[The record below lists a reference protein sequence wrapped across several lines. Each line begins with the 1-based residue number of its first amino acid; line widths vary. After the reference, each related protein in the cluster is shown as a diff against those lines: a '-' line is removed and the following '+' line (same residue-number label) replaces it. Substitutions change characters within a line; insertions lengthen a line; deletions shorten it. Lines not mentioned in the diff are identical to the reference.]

1 MHKNTLCAEDTEYR
15 RATQIAIGRAMR
27 ASYEALLTEPLPDRI
42 VTLLERLAEVDEMKV
57 AKAGRLRPQINSND
71 QAMVSSA

>member
-1 MHKNTLCAEDTEYR
+1 
-15 RATQIAIGRAMR
+15 MR